1 MSLDLEKAQLMY
13 KLAVAKRNWGTKY
26 DGLEHFKKFPN
37 LNLIV
42 KELVNKGWIIFHK
55 KPQYNA
61 ISLNTKYK
69 REIID
74 FIESVLPE
82 VKGNIS

>member
-13 KLAVAKRNWGTKY
+13 KLAVAKRNWGAKY
-26 DGLEHFKKFPN
+26 DRLEHFKKFPN
-37 LNLIV
+37 LDIIV

-61 ISLNTKYK
+61 ISLDTKYK
-69 REIID
+69 KEIIE
-74 FIESVLPE
+74 FIESVLPNI
-82 VKGNIS
+82 KGNII